1 MALHKST
8 ANAARNLARLKSK
21 KAQLEL
27 KENQLAARKSDV
39 EAKADQLRKSLRRTI
54 DTREKI
60 LLGALM
66 KMVGLDRFTLG
77 CQYDNPTE
85 TIDNH
90 NVAVMTT
97 YDLDLIV
104 GALWGLS
111 EQLNGA
117 DTSTID
123 GLRKAGS
130 EFRSKA
136 KFDRVLK
143 SRSS

>member
-8 ANAARNLARLKSK
+8 AKAASTLARLRASQ
-21 KAQLEL
+21 ASLEL
-27 KENQLAARKSDV
+27 KARQVAARKSDV
-39 EAKADQLRKSLRRTI
+39 EAKADRLGRSLQRTI

-66 KMVGLDRFTLG
+66 KMVGLDRFTLD